1 MNMMTKL
8 MERTIREVR
17 EVLMMDKN
25 TAEKKYSINV
35 ERVDEYKNNRAI
47 AILDAMQFFLDSE
60 KENSVVE
67 DKE

>member
-25 TAEKKYSINV
+25 TAEKKYNINV

-60 KENSVVE
+60 KENTTVE

>member
-60 KENSVVE
+60 KENTTVE

>member
-25 TAEKKYSINV
+25 TAEKKYNINV

-60 KENSVVE
+60 KENSTVE

>member
-60 KENSVVE
+60 KENSTVE

>member
-1 MNMMTKL
+1 MMTKL

-25 TAEKKYSINV
+25 TAEKKYNINV

-60 KENSVVE
+60 KENTTVE

>member
-60 KENSVVE
+60 KENNTVE